1 MTLSVKNLTKIYS
14 GNKKAVD
21 NISLDIE
28 SGEFIAFIGTSGS
41 GKTTALRMINRM
53 IEATE
58 GTIEMNGKNVSNMNP
73 VELRRSI
80 GYVIQQIGLMPH
92 MTIRENIVL
101 VPKLLKWSKEKKN
114 AKAKELIKLVDLPE
128 EYLDRYPSEL
138 SGGQQQR
145 IGVVRALAAE
155 QDIILMD
162 EPFGALDPITRDTL
176 QDLVKELQQKLGKTF
191 IFVTHDMDEAIKLAD
206 RICIMSQGKVVQY
219 DTPDNILRNPAN
231 DFVREFIGQN
241 RLIQDRP
248 NMRTVEDAM
257 ITPVTVK
264 ADDSLNDAVNIMRE
278 RRVDTLFVVNSHN
291 RLLGFL
297 DIEDINQG
305 LRHHKELIDTM
316 QRDVYKVHIDSKLQD
331 SVRTILKR
339 NVRNI
344 PVVDNDNTLIG
355 LITRANLVDIVYDSI
370 WGEED
375 QDMTLS
381 DSHMNDVE
389 RENELGNQEK
399 KDLAQ
404 QNNKDATDKQKD
416 VTDRLDTHDLD
427 ETHESGV
434 DR

>member
-1 MTLSVKNLTKIYS
+1 MLSIKNLSKVYA
-14 GNKKAVD
+14 GGKKAVD
-21 NISLDIE
+21 NMNIDIE
-28 SGEFIAFIGTSGS
+28 SGDFVAFIGTSGS

-58 GTIEMNGKNVSNMNP
+58 GDITIDGKSIRQMNP

-92 MTIRENIVL
+92 MTVKDNIVL
-101 VPKLLKWSKEKKN
+101 VPKLLKWSQSKKDE
-114 AKAKELIKLVDLPE
+114 KAKELIKLADLPE

-176 QDLVKELQQKLGKTF
+176 QDLVKKLQKQLGKTF

-206 RICIMSQGKVVQY
+206 KICIMTNGKVVQY
-219 DTPDNILRNPAN
+219 DSPDNILRNPAN
-231 DFVREFIGQN
+231 DFVRDFIGQN

-248 NMRTVEDAM
+248 NIRTVEDAM
-257 ITPVTVK
+257 VKPVTVHV
-264 ADDSLNDAVNIMRE
+264 DQSLNDAVNIMRE
-278 RRVDTLFVVNSHN
+278 RRVDTIFVVNNDNH
-291 RLLGFL
+291 LLGYL

-305 LRHHKELIDTM
+305 LRRQQELIDTM
-316 QRDVYKVHIDSKLQD
+316 QRDIYSVRIDSKLQD

-339 NVRNI
+339 NVRNV
-344 PVVDNDNTLIG
+344 PVVDSDNRTLVG
-355 LITRANLVDIVYDSI
+355 LVVRANLVDIVYDSI

-375 QDMTLS
+375 ETASTSEDGIIEPES
-381 DSHMNDVE
+381 
-389 RENELGNQEK
+389 LGAE
-399 KDLAQ
+399 Q
-404 QNNKDATDKQKD
+404 Q
-416 VTDRLDTHDLD
+416 
-427 ETHESGV
+427 
-434 DR
+434 

>member
-1 MTLSVKNLTKIYS
+1 MLSIKNLSKVYAGS
-14 GNKKAVD
+14 KKAVD
-21 NISLDIE
+21 NMNIE
-28 SGEFIAFIGTSGS
+28 IQQGEFIAFIGTSGS

-58 GTIEMNGKNVSNMNP
+58 GQIMINGKDVRQMNP
-73 VELRRSI
+73 VQLRRSI

-92 MTIRENIVL
+92 MTVRENIVL
-101 VPKLLKWSKEKKN
+101 VPKLLKWSQEKKD
-114 AKAKELIKLVDLPE
+114 AKARELIKLVDLPE

-176 QDLVKELQQKLGKTF
+176 QDLVKKLQQKLGKTF

-206 RICIMSQGKVVQY
+206 KICIMSYGKVIQY
-219 DTPDNILRNPAN
+219 DTPDNILRHPAN
-231 DFVREFIGQN
+231 DFVRDFIGQN

-248 NMRTVEDAM
+248 NVRKVEDAM
-257 ITPVTVK
+257 ITPITIT
-264 ADDSLNDAVNIMRE
+264 ADQSLNDAVQLMRNK
-278 RRVDTLFVVNSHN
+278 RIDTLFVVNHEN

-305 LRHHKELIDTM
+305 LRAHAELIDVI
-316 QRDVYKVHIDSKLQD
+316 QRDVYTVPYDSKLQD

-339 NVRNI
+339 NVRNV
-344 PVVDNDNTLIG
+344 PVVDVENHIIG

-370 WGEED
+370 WGDPEED
-375 QDMTLS
+375 VTTSEQDIAQTQDATS
-381 DSHMNDVE
+381 DTGVE
-389 RENELGNQEK
+389 R
-399 KDLAQ
+399 
-404 QNNKDATDKQKD
+404 
-416 VTDRLDTHDLD
+416 
-427 ETHESGV
+427 S
-434 DR
+434 

>member
-1 MTLSVKNLTKIYS
+1 MTLSIKNLTKIYS

-21 NISLDIE
+21 NISLNIE
-28 SGEFIAFIGTSGS
+28 AGEFVAFIGTSGS

-53 IEATE
+53 IEPTE
-58 GTIEMNGKNVSNMNP
+58 GSIEMNGKDVRNMNP

-101 VPKLLKWSKEKKN
+101 VPKLLKWSKEKKD

-128 EYLDRYPSEL
+128 DYLDRYPSEL

-176 QDLVKELQQKLGKTF
+176 QDLVKDLQKKLGKTF

-206 RICIMSQGKVVQY
+206 KICIMSKGQIVQY
-219 DTPDNILRNPAN
+219 DTPDNVLRYPAN
-231 DFVREFIGQN
+231 DFVREFIGQIT
-241 RLIQDRP
+241 IQ
-248 NMRTVEDAM
+248 
-257 ITPVTVK
+257 
-264 ADDSLNDAVNIMRE
+264 ADDSLNDAVNIMRTH
-278 RRVDTLFVVNSHN
+278 RIDTIFVVNNKH

-305 LRHHKELIDTM
+305 LRQGKELIDTM

-339 NVRNI
+339 NVRNV
-344 PVVDNDNTLIG
+344 PVVDDHDTLIG

-370 WGEED
+370 WGEENE
-375 QDMTLS
+375 T
-381 DSHMNDVE
+381 SHSSKTYSNEVE
-389 RENELGNQEK
+389 RENERQNET
-399 KDLAQ
+399 Q
-404 QNNKDATDKQKD
+404 QRLTTQGTQRYHEDIMNG
-416 VTDRLDTHDLD
+416 TDREHTHNTDDT
-427 ETHESGV
+427 GV